1 MGYMDSLREMK
12 PIAQRTLAGL
22 LTHIDP
28 LLVREGDRAWLPY
41 GTLAPVHRLKV
52 TPDEP
57 PSSRLTCDI
66 ALGYLAAALATDDS
80 KRIETAFA
88 LLRHAFTAQGPD
100 GEFVFNYGQHEIDQ
114 VDLGTVLDVY
124 YYFRTYCD
132 DLPADVRDG
141 ITQSTRRA
149 IAYLRTMHQGR
160 YPGIIRKRAAD
171 PAHPEARRSA
181 DYQTIDVLNGNA
193 LAATAY
199 CRGAVIL
206 NDATLVDRAAM
217 FETNLIE
224 RFGAHVPGWWAYT
237 EWLETREMITRET
250 ILYQAMTAL
259 YLEPLYRARPA
270 HGLADVLAK
279 AMTSLAEITDED
291 GRLDWSREG
300 VQGFVDTQLLMWP
313 SAAAALADV
322 CDVTDAGLRRLRYV
336 DANLV
341 DGDTG
346 LMMNE
351 DGARNCGEMADEL
364 RQIWAISD
372 LALIWLFAERT
383 IHAAAET

>member
-1 MGYMDSLREMK
+1 MAYLDNLREMK
-12 PIAQRTLAGL
+12 PTAQRMLGGL
-22 LTHIDP
+22 LAHIDP
-28 LLVREGDRAWLPY
+28 LLTRDGDRTWLPY
-41 GTLAPVHRLKV
+41 GTLPPVNRLTV

-57 PSSRLTCDI
+57 PSSRLTCDL
-66 ALGYLAAALATDDS
+66 ALGYLAAALATEDD
-80 KRIETAFA
+80 RRLDTAFA
-88 LLRHAFTAQGPD
+88 LLRHAFTRQGPD

-124 YYFRTYCD
+124 SYFWTYCD
-132 DLPADVRDG
+132 DMPADVRDG

-149 IAYLRTMHQGR
+149 IDYLKTMHQGH

-199 CRGAVIL
+199 CRGATIL
-206 NDATLVDRAAM
+206 NDATLIDKAAM
-217 FETNLIE
+217 FEMNLIE

-270 HGLADVLAK
+270 HGLADVLAA
-279 AMTSLAEITDED
+279 AMTALADITDAD

-300 VQGFVDTQLLMWP
+300 VQGFVDTQLLMLP

-322 CDVTDAGLRRLRYV
+322 CDVTDAGLRRLHYV
-336 DANLV
+336 DTDLL
-341 DGDTG
+341 DRDTG
-346 LMMNE
+346 LLLNE
-351 DGARNCGEMADEL
+351 AGARGGGQTADEL
-364 RQIWAISD
+364 RQIWAVSD
-372 LALIWLFAERT
+372 LALIWLFAERA
-383 IHAAAET
+383 IHAVAAS

>member
-1 MGYMDSLREMK
+1 MTYIDNLREMG
-12 PIAQRTLAGL
+12 PIARRVLEGL
-22 LTHIDP
+22 LAYIDP
-28 LLVREGDRAWLPY
+28 HLVREGDRAWLPY
-41 GTLAPVHRLKV
+41 GALPRIERLKV
-52 TPDEP
+52 TPAEP

-66 ALGYLAAALATDDS
+66 ALGYLVAALAAEDDR
-80 KRIETAFA
+80 KLDTALC
-88 LLRHAFTAQGPD
+88 LLRHAFDRQGD
-100 GEFVFNYGQHEIDQ
+100 EGGFVWNYGQYEIDQ

-124 YYFRTYCD
+124 YYFWTRCD
-132 DLPADVRDG
+132 SLPADIRSG
-141 ITQSTRRA
+141 IAASTRRA
-149 IAYLRTMHQGR
+149 IGYLKTMHQGR

-171 PAHPEARRSA
+171 PAHPGARRSA

-206 NDATLVDRAAM
+206 NDATLIDRAAM

-224 RFGAHVPGWWAYT
+224 RFGAHVEGWWVYI

-270 HGLADVLAK
+270 HALAEVLA
-279 AMTSLAEITDED
+279 AALESLKQATGAD

-300 VQGFVDTQLLMWP
+300 VQGFVDTQLLMLP

-322 CDVTDAGLRRLRYV
+322 CDITDAGLRRLEYV
-336 DANLV
+336 AANLV
-341 DGDTG
+341 DPRTGLLVNDDGVRNHGDT
-346 LMMNE
+346 
-351 DGARNCGEMADEL
+351 ADEL
-364 RQIWAISD
+364 RQIWAVSD
-372 LALIWLFAERT
+372 LALIRIFSERADD
-383 IHAAAET
+383 AAAAP